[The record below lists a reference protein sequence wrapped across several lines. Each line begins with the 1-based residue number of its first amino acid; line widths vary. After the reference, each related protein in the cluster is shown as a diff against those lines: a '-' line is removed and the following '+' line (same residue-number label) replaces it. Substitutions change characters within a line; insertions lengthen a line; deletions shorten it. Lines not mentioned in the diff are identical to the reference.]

1 MSLLQ
6 KKTISEKNLA
16 LELAVLISIADN
28 NLDYGKNNGTKL
40 YFDSYLDINKINILN
55 LYSKELEISKDNLD
69 KILKSYDN
77 NLSQSIIK
85 SVDSIF
91 SKYKGDTSIQRKT
104 LNLIDELGLSITSMT
119 PAAINKCM
127 SYIPTIKEKILCI
140 TLKDIIEKNKLSNKD
155 KKSFLFDLI
164 YLSLLFKNHESII
177 FILISFCN
185 LLSIDT
191 EYINEF
197 KELAKEYSIT
207 RNKLTLIC
215 EDINELIEE

>member
-140 TLKDIIEKNKLSNKD
+140 TLKDIIEKK
-155 KKSFLFDLI
+155 
-164 YLSLLFKNHESII
+164 
-177 FILISFCN
+177 
-185 LLSIDT
+185 
-191 EYINEF
+191 
-197 KELAKEYSIT
+197 
-207 RNKLTLIC
+207 
-215 EDINELIEE
+215 